1 MTIATRKFTWAEY
14 LSYDDGT
21 DTCYELVDG
30 ALIPIAVGTG
40 RHGNIA
46 KFLEQVFDAES
57 ARLQNGCTAQR
68 FAIAVRS
75 PRGGRWDT
83 ARIPDVVVLP
93 IAQWEA
99 MADTEAVIELNTPP
113 PLLVVEVVSESTVS
127 TDYRSKYTEYAVLD
141 ILEYWIADPLKQQVT
156 ICQWEE
162 GRYDDLVFQGDQAI
176 ESKVFPDLSL
186 TATQILTGKL

>member
-1 MTIATRKFTWAEY
+1 MTIATRKFTWTEY

-21 DTCYELVDG
+21 DTRYELVDG
-30 ALIPIAVGTG
+30 DLIPTAVGTG
-40 RHGNIA
+40 KHGSMIE
-46 KFLEQVFDAES
+46 FLNEQFKQAIQQAGQPWTSKEMK
-57 ARLQNGCTAQR
+57 
-68 FAIAVRS
+68 IAVRS

-127 TDYRSKYTEYAVLD
+127 TDYRSKHTEYAVLD
-141 ILEYWIADPLKQQVT
+141 ILEYWIADPFKQQVT

-162 GRYDDLVFQGDQAI
+162 GRYDDTVFQDDQAI
-176 ESKVFPDLSL
+176 VSKVFPDLTL
-186 TATQILTGKL
+186 TATQILTGKP

>member
-1 MTIATRKFTWAEY
+1 MTIATRKFTLAEY
-14 LSYDDGT
+14 LSYNDGT
-21 DTCYELVDG
+21 DTRYELVDG
-30 ALIPIAVGTG
+30 DLIPMAVGTG
-40 RHGNIA
+40 KHGGIA

-57 ARLQNGCTAQR
+57 TRLQNGWTAQR

-99 MADTEAVIELNTPP
+99 MADTEAVIELHNPP

-127 TDYRSKYTEYAVLD
+127 TDYRAKHTESAVLD
-141 ILEYWIADPLKQQVT
+141 ILEYWIADPLAQQVT
-156 ICQWEE
+156 LCQLEA
-162 GRYDDLVFQGDQAI
+162 GRYDDIVFEGDQVI
-176 ESKVFPDLSL
+176 RSKVFPDLHL
-186 TATQILTGKL
+186 TAAQVLAGRR